1 MPTPLVLLQP
11 QAVQDTL
18 VLLGGSRRASWVS
31 LAHKICRKKY
41 RFSEN
46 HRILQPSLFNH
57 V

>member
-11 QAVQDTL
+11 QAVQDTS